1 MRAADL
7 SLHPRKKVVPAL
19 VTADNKSNIP
29 SDKAGK
35 RCKRAAPTRL
45 SLLSGGVQLRLK
57 QGATDVK
64 GRDVMKF
71 KAPALAL
78 VALILTVDL
87 LRQTSFVRAANVDGP
102 SDSARIARFETL
114 LESLRQ
120 DLKIPAYSAAIVKDQ
135 KVIWAKGFGYADVEK
150 KIPAT
155 EHTPYH
161 LASLT
166 KTFASTILMQL
177 VQDGKVKLDDP
188 VSKYGILLESDGVI
202 RVRHLLSHTS
212 EGNPGEQYR
221 YNGNRFS
228 ELDKVIQRASGKSF
242 AELLIANILDPLG
255 MNETAP
261 NVPRIVSTKSPNPEG
276 QAAEADAKAAV
287 MDIVAGYNS
296 GNVDQIERRLAPQQ
310 NRFQGEGGF
319 LTSFIDASEL
329 RGAFQAGFKL
339 KFEIHNLE
347 AAVYGDSAV
356 TTFYMGGTI
365 TPPNGPQRTEG
376 PWRSSYFWNKQDG
389 AWKLVHAHQ
398 SALGSG
404 IITEKHQQRFDTVVK
419 TLAQPYALDREF
431 NITKISYP
439 QGFSTAAG
447 LISTVLDMAK
457 YDIAIDQNKF
467 LTKETQQLAFT
478 PAVSTKGEAL
488 PYGLGWFTQN
498 YKGTKMLWHYGYWTG
513 NSSFILKVPEQNITF
528 IIMAN
533 SDNLS
538 RPTDLGSGN
547 ALSSTVGM
555 AFLNTFIF
563 PKKFGESMPEI
574 TWNAPVTEVKKQ
586 LNVVAAKPYADL
598 YRTDLVTKF
607 RIYQS
612 VGRTTDAA
620 QLMKMYGEIYSKP
633 MPDDLVKLP
642 VIAEIVQ
649 VLNNEDK
656 SVAFSL
662 ASSQDVRIF
671 AIGEGQAGEMFDYG
685 WIEDV
690 DKGSRVW
697 EMQEAKTA
705 HAGGAPKNRKVDV
718 QITLPPG
725 SYKLRYKSDDSHAFD
740 HWNSL
745 PPDINFWGIAIYKK

>member
-1 MRAADL
+1 
-7 SLHPRKKVVPAL
+7 
-19 VTADNKSNIP
+19 
-29 SDKAGK
+29 
-35 RCKRAAPTRL
+35 
-45 SLLSGGVQLRLK
+45 
-57 QGATDVK
+57 
-64 GRDVMKF
+64 MKF
-71 KAPALAL
+71 KAPWLAAMFL
-78 VALILTVDL
+78 TVALLGQSL
-87 LRQTSFVRAANVDGP
+87 FVRATVAQTAHKIDG
-102 SDSARIARFETL
+102 SSTSARIARLETL

-120 DLKIPAYSAAIVKDQ
+120 ELKIPAYSAAIVKDQ
-135 KVIWAKGFGYADVEK
+135 KVIWARGFGYADVEN

-177 VQDGKVKLDDP
+177 VQEGKIKLDDP
-188 VSKYGILLESDGVI
+188 VSKYGITLESNGVI
-202 RVRHLLSHTS
+202 TVRHLFSHTS

-221 YNGNRFS
+221 YNGNRFA
-228 ELDKVIQRASGKSF
+228 ELDKVIERATGKSF
-242 AELLIANILDPLG
+242 GELLIANILDPLG

-261 NVPRIVSTKSPNPEG
+261 NVPRIVSTKSPNTAG
-276 QAAEADAKAAV
+276 DAARAAEAEVKAAV
-287 MDIVAGYNS
+287 MDIIAGFNTS
-296 GNVDQIERRLAPQQ
+296 NVDQIERRLAPQQ

-319 LTSFIDASEL
+319 LISFIDAAEL
-329 RGAFQAGFKL
+329 RGAFQAGFKV
-339 KFEIHNLE
+339 KMAVHNLE

-356 TTFYMGGTI
+356 ATFIVGTTI

-398 SALGSG
+398 SALGRG

-419 TLAQPYALDREF
+419 SLAQPYALNREF
-431 NITKISYP
+431 KITKISYP
-439 QGFSTAAG
+439 QGFSTSAG

-478 PAVSTKGEAL
+478 PTVSTKGEPL

-538 RPTDLGSGN
+538 RPTDLGSGD
-547 ALSSTVGM
+547 ALSSPVGM
-555 AFLNTFIF
+555 AFLKTFIF
-563 PKKFGESMPEI
+563 PEKFGASMTDI
-574 TWNAPVTEVKKQ
+574 SWNAPVTEVKNQ
-586 LNVVAAKPYADL
+586 LNAMAAKPYADL
-598 YRTDLVTKF
+598 YSTDLVTKF

-612 VGRTTDAA
+612 LGRATEAA
-620 QLMKMYGEIYSKP
+620 QLMNIYGELYSKP
-633 MPDDLVKLP
+633 VPDDLMKLP
-642 VIAEIVQ
+642 VIAQIVK
-649 VLNNEDK
+649 VLDNEDK
-656 SVAFSL
+656 IVGFSL
-662 ASSQDVRIF
+662 TGSQAVRIF
-671 AIGEGQAGEMFDYG
+671 AIGEGQAGGMFDYG
-685 WIEDV
+685 WIED

-697 EMQEAKTA
+697 EMQEPKTT
-705 HAGGAPKNRKVDV
+705 HAGGAGKNRKVDV
-718 QITLPPG
+718 QITLPAG
-725 SYKLRYKSDDSHAFD
+725 NYKLRYKSDDSHAFD

>member
-1 MRAADL
+1 
-7 SLHPRKKVVPAL
+7 
-19 VTADNKSNIP
+19 
-29 SDKAGK
+29 
-35 RCKRAAPTRL
+35 
-45 SLLSGGVQLRLK
+45 
-57 QGATDVK
+57 
-64 GRDVMKF
+64 MKF
-71 KAPALAL
+71 KAAGL
-78 VALILTVDL
+78 VVRIFAALILAVCL
-87 LRQTSFVRAANVDGP
+87 LGQTLFVRATVAHTAAYIDGS
-102 SDSARIARFETL
+102 SDSARIARLETL

-120 DLKIPAYSAAIVKDQ
+120 ELKIPAYSAAIVKDQ
-135 KVIWAKGFGYADVEK
+135 KVIWAKGFGYADVEN

-177 VQDGKVKLDDP
+177 VQEGKIKLDDP
-188 VSKYGILLESDGVI
+188 VSKYGITLESDGVI

-221 YNGNRFS
+221 YNGNRFA
-228 ELDKVIQRASGKSF
+228 ELDKVVERATGKSF
-242 AELLIANILDPLG
+242 GELLIANILDPLG

-261 NVPRIVSTKSPNPEG
+261 NVPRIVSTKSPNTAG
-276 QAAEADAKAAV
+276 QAAEAEVKAAV
-287 MDIVAGYNS
+287 MDIIAGFNS

-319 LTSFIDASEL
+319 LTSFIDAAEL
-329 RGAFQAGFKL
+329 RSALQAGFKL
-339 KFEIHNLE
+339 KFEVHNLE
-347 AAVYGDSAV
+347 AAVYGDSAIA
-356 TTFYMGGTI
+356 TFFMGGTI
-365 TPPNGPQRTEG
+365 TPPNGSPRTEG
-376 PWRSSYFWNKQDG
+376 PWRSSYVWNKQDG

-398 SALGSG
+398 SALGRA

-431 NITKISYP
+431 KITKISYP

-467 LTKETQQLAFT
+467 LTRETQQLAFT
-478 PAVSTKGEAL
+478 PTVSTKGESL

-498 YKGTKMLWHYGYWTG
+498 YKGTKLLWHYGYWTG
-513 NSSFILKVPEQNITF
+513 NSSFILKVPEQKITF

-538 RPTDLGSGN
+538 RPTDLGSGD
-547 ALSSTVGM
+547 ALSSAVSM
-555 AFLNTFIF
+555 AFLKTFIF
-563 PKKFGESMPEI
+563 PEKFGESMPEI
-574 TWNAPVTEVKKQ
+574 SWNAPVTDLKNQ
-586 LNVVAAKPYADL
+586 LNVIAAKPYADL

-612 VGRTTDAA
+612 VGRATEAA
-620 QLMKMYGEIYSKP
+620 QLMKTYGELYSKP
-633 MPDDLVKLP
+633 MPDDLLKLP
-642 VIAEIVQ
+642 VIAQIVQ
-649 VLNNEDK
+649 VLDNEDK
-656 SVAFSL
+656 SVAFNL
-662 ASSQDVRIF
+662 AVGQDVRVF

-697 EMQEAKTA
+697 EMQEPKTA
-705 HAGGAPKNRKVDV
+705 HAGGAGKNRKVDV
-718 QITLPPG
+718 VITLPAG
-725 SYKLRYKSDDSHAFD
+725 NYKLRYKSDDSHAFD

-745 PPDINFWGIAIYKK
+745 PPDINFWGIAIYKKS